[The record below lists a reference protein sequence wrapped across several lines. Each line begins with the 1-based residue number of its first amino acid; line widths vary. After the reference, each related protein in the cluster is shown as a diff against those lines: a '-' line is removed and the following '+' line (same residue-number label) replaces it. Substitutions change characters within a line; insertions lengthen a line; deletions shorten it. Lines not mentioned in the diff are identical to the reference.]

1 MKKSIIALMLLS
13 SSIANSQ
20 FGVNYYQSLNSSMAG
35 FNYEI
40 KNRFKMEMRLGSA
53 SNGGWGDRFAFQSNL
68 LFDIINKDDY
78 EFYLGVGA
86 QTDLGNDAF
95 FIAPLG
101 FNFYPLESKK
111 FGFHIELISVISDY
125 DEGLRASAGIRYRF
139 IK

>member
-1 MKKSIIALMLLS
+1 MKKLIIALLLLS

-20 FGVNYYQSLNSSMAG
+20 FGVNYYQSINSSMSG

-40 KNRFKMEMRLGSA
+40 KNRFKMEMRLGSERNW
-53 SNGGWGDRFAFQSNL
+53 SWNDRFIFQPII

-78 EFYLGVGA
+78 EFYLGVGEK
-86 QTDLGNDAF
+86 TDINFEAS

-101 FNFYPLESKK
+101 FNFYPLQSKK
-111 FGFHIELISVISDY
+111 FGFHIELTPFIGHY
-125 DEGLRASAGIRYRF
+125 EEGLRASAGIRYRF

>member
-20 FGVNYYQSLNSSMAG
+20 FGVNYHQSLNSSFAG

-40 KNRFKMEMRLGSA
+40 KNRFKIEMRMGSQRN
-53 SNGGWGDRFAFQSNL
+53 SGWGDRFAFQSIL

-86 QTDLGNDAF
+86 YTDWDNEAF

-111 FGFHIELISVISDY
+111 FGVHIELTPIISNYGETV
-125 DEGLRASAGIRYRF
+125 RASAGIRYRF
-139 IK
+139 LK